1 MKNVILILALAISTA
16 AFSQM
21 SADAF
26 NNDLAL
32 CYNQHKLLMQ
42 ADVDV
47 IYNVTHVSYSLKD
60 SDTGL
65 YGEFESGVVS
75 DMVSQEVVFNK
86 NISCFL
92 FPTINSGLIPLMVGE
107 LLEEEVQVSGM
118 ILMKFAAKYKF
129 NDKILECNLYVR
141 DRDENRSTLYFAT
154 EHLIIVYEV
163 ERVGIQPNQRTY

>member
-1 MKNVILILALAISTA
+1 MKNVILIIALAISTA

-26 NNDLAL
+26 QNDKPLVEP
-32 CYNQHKLLMQ
+32 
-42 ADVDV
+42 DVDV

-65 YGEFESGVVS
+65 YGEFESGIVKELVS
-75 DMVSQEVVFNK
+75 PDVVFNK

-107 LLEEEVQVSGM
+107 LLEEEVQATGM
-118 ILMKFAAKYKF
+118 TLLKFAAKYKF

-141 DRDENRSTLYFAT
+141 DRDETRSTLYFAT

-163 ERVGIQPNQRTY
+163 ERVGSKPNQRTY

>member
-1 MKNVILILALAISTA
+1 MKNVILIIALAISTA

-21 SADAF
+21 PANAF
-26 NNDLAL
+26 QNDKPLVEP
-32 CYNQHKLLMQ
+32 
-42 ADVDV
+42 DVDV
-47 IYNVTHVSYSLKD
+47 IYNVTHVSYSVKNE
-60 SDTGL
+60 DTDL
-65 YGEFESGVVS
+65 YGEFETGAVEEMISP
-75 DMVSQEVVFNK
+75 EVVFNK

-163 ERVGIQPNQRTY
+163 ERVGSKPNQRTY

>member
-1 MKNVILILALAISTA
+1 MKNLILIIAIAASTA

-21 SADAF
+21 PKNAF
-26 NNDLAL
+26 QNDKPLVEP
-32 CYNQHKLLMQ
+32 
-42 ADVDV
+42 DVDV

-60 SDTGL
+60 SETGL
-65 YGEFESGVVS
+65 YGEFESGIVKELVS
-75 DMVSQEVVFNK
+75 PDVVFNK
-86 NISCFL
+86 NIACFL

-129 NDKILECNLYVR
+129 NDKVLECNLYVR
-141 DRDENRSTLYFAT
+141 DRYENRSTLYFAT

-163 ERVGIQPNQRTY
+163 ERVGSKPNQRTY

>member
-16 AFSQM
+16 ALSQIPIN
-21 SADAF
+21 AF
-26 NNDLAL
+26 QNDKPLVEP
-32 CYNQHKLLMQ
+32 
-42 ADVDV
+42 DVDI

-65 YGEFESGVVS
+65 YGEFESGVVEE
-75 DMVSQEVVFNK
+75 MVSPDVVFNK

-107 LLEEEVQVSGM
+107 LLDEEVQATGM
-118 ILMKFAAKYKF
+118 TLLKFAAKYKF
-129 NDKILECNLYVR
+129 NENIFECNLYVR

-154 EHLIIVYEV
+154 DHLIIVYEV
-163 ERVGIQPNQRTY
+163 ERVGSKPNQRTY

>member
-1 MKNVILILALAISTA
+1 MKNLILVIALAISTA

-26 NNDLAL
+26 KNDKHLVEP
-32 CYNQHKLLMQ
+32 
-42 ADVDV
+42 DVDI
-47 IYNVTHVSYSLKD
+47 IYKVTHVSYSVKD
-60 SDTGL
+60 LDTGL
-65 YGEFESGVVS
+65 YGEFESGVVEEMIS
-75 DMVSQEVVFNK
+75 PEVVFNK

-107 LLEEEVQVSGM
+107 LLEEEVQATGM
-118 ILMKFAAKYKF
+118 TLLKFAAKYKF

-163 ERVGIQPNQRTY
+163 ERVGSKPNQRTY